1 LLVLTSIKIT
11 LCRQFCF
18 TLQSWNISFLY
29 QSFIILGNYGS
40 SIIIHCVKISGV
52 ATVQRNFKISGNWS
66 PEKIIQF
73 WLCYPNHWDS
83 QENKTIKVVSDFR
96 NLNALLKNYLFS
108 IPKIAGMIGAMDSLT
123 SGTALEFTIGYYH
136 NKFQKLCSIVYPW
149 QNNKCFPAPI
159 GVKIATNVFQ
169 NVMSK
174 LVQDTEYVTT

>member
-1 LLVLTSIKIT
+1 
-11 LCRQFCF
+11 
-18 TLQSWNISFLY
+18 LY
-29 QSFIILGNYGS
+29 
-40 SIIIHCVKISGV
+40 
-52 ATVQRNFKISGNWS
+52 
-66 PEKIIQF
+66 
-73 WLCYPNHWDS
+73 YPNHWDS

-174 LVQDTEYVTT
+174 LVQDTEYVTTYIDELLISSKTYLNDHLIKLEMVQARLSASDMRVHESKPKFSAEQIQYLGY